1 MTEDV
6 LATMRKPPVRA
17 AGRRQRLAQLAGA
30 VVAFA
35 VALAVS
41 LGYRPP
47 GPEEGIFTPDHPPAV
62 RILVLGDP
70 SAGHGSCADCPTY
83 TEQMAEAVRRGGRT
97 AYLDDRTWSA
107 NAWPSA
113 NLAGMTGTL
122 HADPTI
128 PGVVAAADVIVLAMG
143 AYDVRLV
150 DRTLCRSPDVSVRPT
165 STRPGSEC
173 NRRGVNEVR
182 RRLDGLSAEITRLR
196 QGRRVVVR
204 LVTPLP
210 APTVTAHAG
219 RIRHGTVQRA
229 RDALERLAGVECD
242 EIARTG
248 GSCVDL
254 GQVLDAEAVLIDDLH
269 SPRQLLSGRAHEIVA
284 RNLLAQG
291 WA

>member
-1 MTEDV
+1 
-6 LATMRKPPVRA
+6 
-17 AGRRQRLAQLAGA
+17 
-30 VVAFA
+30 
-35 VALAVS
+35 
-41 LGYRPP
+41 
-47 GPEEGIFTPDHPPAV
+47 
-62 RILVLGDP
+62 
-70 SAGHGSCADCPTY
+70 
-83 TEQMAEAVRRGGRT
+83 
-97 AYLDDRTWSA
+97 
-107 NAWPSA
+107 
-113 NLAGMTGTL
+113 
-122 HADPTI
+122 
-128 PGVVAAADVIVLAMG
+128 
-143 AYDVRLV
+143 
-150 DRTLCRSPDVSVRPT
+150 
-165 STRPGSEC
+165 
-173 NRRGVNEVR
+173 
-182 RRLDGLSAEITRLR
+182 
-196 QGRRVVVR
+196 VVVR